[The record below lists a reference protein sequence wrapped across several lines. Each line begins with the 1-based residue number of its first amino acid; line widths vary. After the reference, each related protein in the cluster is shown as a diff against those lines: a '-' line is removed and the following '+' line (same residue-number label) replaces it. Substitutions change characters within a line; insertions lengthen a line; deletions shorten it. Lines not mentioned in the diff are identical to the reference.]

1 MNIRT
6 SFMRLLLMCLFLLI
20 GSNFLAQDSLLLKE
34 SYTIRY
40 ENDLF
45 AGTDQYYSQG
55 IFLQYDHLDINLKW
69 LNKFFFNVPDV
80 QRSLQTGVAQKVYTP
95 STITTDSLLMGD
107 RPYAAT
113 YGYTAKFSSR
123 SKSKN
128 YTLSWSLHTGWI
140 GKPAFGKETQTAIH
154 RWTNNNKPLG
164 WQYQLNTGLSINL
177 GFGFTKTWFTK
188 TNWLRA
194 EASSF
199 TTIGSLTNETRLSGM
214 LKVGYITN
222 EKHYFLYYN
231 PEVRAVA
238 TDGTLQG
245 SLLAKPSEARVP
257 GSQISRLV
265 SEQEFGFK
273 IQYRKFGCSA
283 YGHFQSK
290 LFKNAGNHAWGGIGL
305 SYYF

>member
-1 MNIRT
+1 
-6 SFMRLLLMCLFLLI
+6 MRIHLI
-20 GSNFLAQDSLLLKE
+20 GICLVMNFWAFAQDSLKYKE
-34 SYTIRY
+34 AYTVRY

-55 IFLQYDHLDINLKW
+55 IFLQYDHMDINLKW
-69 LNKFFFNVPDV
+69 LNKFFFRVPDV

-95 STITTDSLLMGD
+95 STITSDSLLIGD

-113 YGYTAKFSSR
+113 YGYTAKFSAR

-177 GFGFTKTWFTK
+177 GFGFTKIWFTK
-188 TNWLRA
+188 TKWLRA

-199 TTIGSLTNETRLSGM
+199 TTLGSLTNETRAFGM
-214 LKVGYITN
+214 LKLGYIAN
-222 EKHYFLYYN
+222 EKQYFLYYN

-238 TDGTLQG
+238 YDGTLQG

-257 GSQISRLV
+257 DSQISRLV

-273 IQYRKFGCSA
+273 IQHRKFGCSA
-283 YGHFQSK
+283 YGHFQS
-290 LFKNAGNHAWGGIGL
+290 NHAWGGIGF